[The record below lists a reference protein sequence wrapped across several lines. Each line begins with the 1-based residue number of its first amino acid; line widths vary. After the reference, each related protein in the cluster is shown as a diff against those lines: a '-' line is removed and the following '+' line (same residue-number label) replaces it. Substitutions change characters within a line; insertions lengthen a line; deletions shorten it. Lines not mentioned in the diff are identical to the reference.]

1 MNELEVMQEVILKQK
16 QYIKELKDIIETY
29 ESLVREHL
37 VRKPAEMGDNED
49 LWKKYLSGE
58 LNGD

>member
-1 MNELEVMQEVILKQK
+1 MNELEVMQEVILKQR

-29 ESLVREHL
+29 ESLVQQHL
-37 VRKPAEMGDNED
+37 VRKPSEMVDNED